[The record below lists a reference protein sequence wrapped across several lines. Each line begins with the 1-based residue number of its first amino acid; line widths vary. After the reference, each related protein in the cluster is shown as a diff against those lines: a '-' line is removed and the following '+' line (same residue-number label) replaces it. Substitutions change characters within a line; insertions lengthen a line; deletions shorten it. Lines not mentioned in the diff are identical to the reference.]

1 MALSRAKTFARP
13 KKTPELQAIYC
24 PLPTLS
30 TSILVHQSCTFS
42 GETNNYQKKSK
53 CAYCSRQ
60 QDSSS
65 YDLIPDCLI
74 FYCQARASMRMH
86 MHSFL
91 RDTTTRDFEHYCS
104 RQQDSSSY
112 DLIPDCLIFYCQ
124 ARASMRMRMHS
135 FLRDTT
141 TRDFE
146 HQI

>member
-13 KKTPELQAIYC
+13 KKTPALQAIYC

-30 TSILVHQSCTFS
+30 TSILVHQSCSFS

-74 FYCQARASMRMH
+74 FYCQARASMRMGTYALDLYQ

-91 RDTTTRDFEHYCS
+91 K
-104 RQQDSSSY
+104 
-112 DLIPDCLIFYCQ
+112 
-124 ARASMRMRMHS
+124 
-135 FLRDTT
+135 DTT